1 METDEFKKLISEL
14 DTNNSIF
21 QAPSDSKLANNEM
34 DGEFDAVFEKRY
46 EAEVAK
52 IGKIV
57 CNENG
62 IIPFE
67 LFCAII
73 KLTLKFAYELYFKHM
88 KDHKIKRRDFLLQ
101 AQELKYASVIR
112 EF

>member
-34 DGEFDAVFEKRY
+34 DGKFDAVFEKRY

-57 CNENG
+57 CDENG

-67 LFCAII
+67 LFCAIKI
-73 KLTLKFAYELYFKHM
+73 LYNDWHY
-88 KDHKIKRRDFLLQ
+88 LLQ
-101 AQELKYASVIR
+101 
-112 EF
+112 FFP

>member
-1 METDEFKKLISEL
+1 METDEFKKLISKL
-14 DTNNSIF
+14 DTNNSVF
-21 QAPSDSKLANNEM
+21 QAASDSKLANNEM
-34 DGEFDAVFEKRY
+34 DGEFDAVLEKRY

-67 LFCAII
+67 LFCAIK

-101 AQELKYASVIR
+101 AQELKYASEIK